1 MNKDWQV
8 GSAWALLLAGLGAV
22 TLAQPGQLWAPVGL
36 TAVGVAAGW
45 LNWGRSKRLL
55 PRNSLVAPWLLFCAG
70 ATLAAGYSFA
80 QAQATLQLMRILT
93 AFALFCVLAEAS
105 NRELRIAA
113 WVSLMGAGAAGL
125 LWTVTH
131 DFTVQVEKFALIN
144 QAGRA
149 INALFWSAPRWN
161 VSGNVIGGVLAMAAP
176 LGAGLVYL
184 AWREQRR
191 GELILAG
198 LMTLLV
204 LGGLLMTSSRGA
216 MLGLVAAC
224 GLGLMAWAQRRW
236 LPLNPGKAL
245 FWSAV
250 GLAAALAL
258 LGLSL
263 SGNLERLAGAVPD
276 PTGSLQSRV
285 EIWRQGFVLTQDYVF
300 TGAGLGTF
308 PLVYSIYRLLI
319 HVPFHEHMHNIFLE
333 TWFEQGVLG
342 VLAMLW
348 GMGVVAGWA
357 WRALSATTAS
367 DADSRRRTLGWAGVV
382 ALTAMG
388 VHGLMDVVFYLK
400 PTMPLVGL
408 AAGFAAQLAPAR
420 DERATSTGSV
430 FWRRAALVGGLTAIG
445 LGLIFY
451 RPLFA
456 LGYANLGALYQTRAE
471 MTAYNPDRF
480 DNPTLDRVRR
490 EADLAPAIGYFEMA
504 LAYQPGIRTALER
517 LAEIELSRGEYPQ
530 ALEAMRAAWSAGDRD
545 EVARLLL
552 SDAWL
557 ANGLSE
563 KAVELLEGIPQAE
576 GRVWFQAWYR
586 YWLGEDYRR
595 AMDAWRAAL
604 LLDPGSEDALY
615 WIEQAR
621 EKVR

>member
-1 MNKDWQV
+1 MSKDWQV

-22 TLAQPGQLWAPVGL
+22 TLAQPGQPWALVGL

-55 PRNSLVAPWLLFCAG
+55 PRNSLVAPWLLFGVSA
-70 ATLAAGYSFA
+70 ALAAGYSFA
-80 QAQATLQLMRILT
+80 QAQAALQLMRILA
-93 AFALFCVLAEAS
+93 AFALFCALAEAGEKEI
-105 NRELRIAA
+105 RLAG
-113 WVSLMGAGAAGL
+113 WVSLVGAGAAGL

-131 DFTVQVEKFALIN
+131 DFTSQAEKFALIN

-161 VSGNVIGGVLAMAAP
+161 ISGNVAGGVLAMAAP

-184 AWREQRR
+184 AWRKRR
-191 GELILAG
+191 WGELILAG
-198 LMTLLV
+198 LTTLLV

-216 MLGLVAAC
+216 MLGLAAAC
-224 GLGLMAWAQRRW
+224 GLGFLAWAQRRW
-236 LPLNPGKAL
+236 LPLNPGKTL
-245 FWSAV
+245 FWSAG
-250 GLAAALAL
+250 GLGAALAL

-276 PTGSLQSRV
+276 PTGSLQSRIQ
-285 EIWRQGFVLTQDYVF
+285 IWRQGWFLVQDYIF
-300 TGAGLGTF
+300 TGAGLSAF
-308 PLVYSIYRLLI
+308 PIVFSIYSLLI

-357 WRALSATTAS
+357 WRALSVTSAS
-367 DADSRRRTLGWAGVV
+367 PTDLRQRALGWAGVV
-382 ALTAMG
+382 ALIAMG
-388 VHGLMDVVFYLK
+388 VHGLLDVVFYLK

-420 DERATSTGSV
+420 DERATTAGSA

-445 LGLIFY
+445 LGLIYY

-456 LGYANLGALYQTRAE
+456 LGYANLGALLQTRAE
-471 MTAYNPDRF
+471 MTAYDSARF
-480 DNPTLDRVRR
+480 DNPTLDRLRR
-490 EADLAPAIGYFEMA
+490 ELNLSPAIRSFERA
-504 LAYQPGIRTALER
+504 LEYQPGNRTALER
-517 LAEIELSRGEYPQ
+517 MAEIELSRGAYSQ
-530 ALEAMRAAWSAGDRD
+530 AKEKMEQAWDAGYRD
-545 EVARLLL
+545 QTTRMLL

-557 ANGLSE
+557 ANGSPE
-563 KAVELLEGIPQAE
+563 NAVELIGGIPQAE

-604 LLDPGSEDALY
+604 LLDPRSEDALY
-615 WIEQAR
+615 MIEQAR